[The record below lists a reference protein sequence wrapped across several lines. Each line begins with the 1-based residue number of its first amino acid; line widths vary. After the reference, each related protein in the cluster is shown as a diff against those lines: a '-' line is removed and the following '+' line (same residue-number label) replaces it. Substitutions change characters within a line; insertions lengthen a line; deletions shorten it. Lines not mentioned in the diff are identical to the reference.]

1 MDYIIR
7 AINKEKD
14 VKIQVAITTELVE
27 KARKTHN
34 LTKTASAVLGRTLSA
49 GIILA
54 EDMKNEK
61 DSITV
66 NINGDGPVGRIV
78 ATAKNN
84 GKIKGY
90 VQNPNADA
98 DVRESDGKLDVSG
111 LVGNGTLTVV
121 RDLGMREPYVGQVP
135 LVSGEIAEDFA
146 NYLYTSDQVPSV
158 VGLGVLV
165 DTDLTIKSSGGFI
178 LQLMPGASEETICK
192 IEENLKDLPTVTQM
206 IESGFNAEDILNR
219 VMQGFEMK
227 ILNKKEISF
236 DCDCSKE
243 KVEDALV
250 SLGTKEIEKII
261 KEDKKAEIQCHFCNT
276 FYNFDEE
283 DLNKILLKIN
293 QINS

>member
-178 LQLMPGASEETICK
+178 LQLMPGTSEETICK

-250 SLGTKEIEKII
+250 SLGTKEIEEII

>member
-98 DVRESDGKLDVSG
+98 GVRESDGKLDVSG

-250 SLGTKEIEKII
+250 SLGTKEIDEII

>member
-111 LVGNGTLTVV
+111 LVGNGALTVV

-178 LQLMPGASEETICK
+178 LQLMPGTSEETICK

-250 SLGTKEIEKII
+250 SLGTKEIEEII

>member
-178 LQLMPGASEETICK
+178 LQLMPGTSEETICK

-250 SLGTKEIEKII
+250 SLGTKEIEEII

-276 FYNFDEE
+276 FYNFGEE

>member
-66 NINGDGPVGRIV
+66 NINGDGPIGRIV

-98 DVRESDGKLDVSG
+98 EVRESDGKLDVSG
-111 LVGNGTLTVV
+111 LVGKGTLTVV

-206 IESGFNAEDILNR
+206 IESGFTAEDILNR

-250 SLGTKEIEKII
+250 SLGTKEIEEII

>member
-236 DCDCSKE
+236 DCNCSKE

-250 SLGTKEIEKII
+250 SLGTKEIEEII

>member
-111 LVGNGTLTVV
+111 LVGNGALTVV

-250 SLGTKEIEKII
+250 SLGTKEIEEII

>member
-250 SLGTKEIEKII
+250 SLGTKEIEEII